1 MKKIKEILSNV
12 KILWCF
18 IAGLMITALFTI
30 LLPIGVSF
38 FPCILLA
45 ILIFGLSGKD
55 VNGKRDWYSAIAVIL
70 GALYIWALSL

>member
-12 KILWCF
+12 KILWCL

-30 LLPIGVSF
+30 LLPIELSV
-38 FPCILLA
+38 FPCLLVAIGILG
-45 ILIFGLSGKD
+45 FSGKD
-55 VNGKRDWYSAIAVIL
+55 ANGKYDWWSVGAIMV